1 MQDIWSFFL
10 GSKKSRTKNFKI
22 EATVPKKEPLAHSF
36 SYYPLWQT
44 LSILLLGST
53 KYLGKYG
60 ASCKI
65 ISLGPKRLFKT
76 KFFWKNA
83 TFSVKKCICLIIYQI
98 IECDKPQETIYK
110 GHKDF
115 LTINVEVI
123 RSFFKTKEV
132 VENTNFWEK
141 GNFLVYKY
149 FFPVFSWTVECDK
162 HQETFYK
169 GHNYFWT
176 FSVEVIRSF
185 FRT

>member
-1 MQDIWSFFL
+1 MNVKHSPKFSRIIPTINFSEQFIRVHNVFLTSIVQDIWFFL
-10 GSKKSRTKNFKI
+10 GSKKSRTKSFKI
-22 EATVPKKEPLAHSF
+22 EATVPKKKILAHSF

-44 LSILLLGST
+44 LSFLLLDST

-76 KFFWKNA
+76 KIFCKNA
-83 TFSVKKCICLIIYQI
+83 TFSVRKCICLIIYQI
-98 IECDKPQETIYK
+98 VECDKPQETIYK
-110 GHKDF
+110 GQKDF

-123 RSFFKTKEV
+123 RSFFETKEV

-149 FFPVFSWTVECDK
+149 IFSVFS
-162 HQETFYK
+162 
-169 GHNYFWT
+169 
-176 FSVEVIRSF
+176 
-185 FRT
+185 